1 MPRSEVNGLN
11 LLVALDLFRRAFG
24 EDAPVV
30 HHRYIGRNAQGHVEI
45 VLDDDVADIGWQR
58 VEYGDEI
65 ASLRRRQTRGRL
77 VEQDESRRAGQR
89 QRDLE
94 LALLAVAQDRDRG
107 LQDVVEMNGVS
118 DRSRLRH
125 RGVAVRRTQQRKPA
139 SGNASTSD
147 EDAVDDGQAAE
158 QLTDLIGA
166 SQPAPN
172 SFMHGKVGD
181 VFAEEPYPPRCGGK
195 VSGNRVEESRL
206 PRAVRAENGPPLA
219 GGNPKVDVGERDKR
233 PKHAPHAFQL
243 QRMGAVGGEA
253 LGGLVGGHDDL
264 SRYGSLLPVLT
275 GRGRGWGSPGRGREP
290 ERFAEAECAPPP
302 TPSPQGR
309 EGNPRPTC
317 SPDCRGW
324 RPR

>member
-24 EDAPVV
+24 EDAPDV
-30 HHRYIGRNAQGHVEI
+30 HHRYIGRNAQGDVEI

-58 VEYGDEI
+58 VEYGDEG
-65 ASLRRRQTRGRL
+65 ASLRRRQTRGRF

-94 LALLAVAQDRDRG
+94 LPLLAVAQDRDRG
-107 LQDVVEMNGVS
+107 LRDVVEMNGVS

-125 RGVAVRRTQQRKPA
+125 RGVAVRRTQQRKTA
-139 SGNASTSD
+139 SGNAAARD

-166 SQPAPN
+166 SQPAAS
-172 SFMHGKVGD
+172 SFMHGKVRD

-206 PRAVRAENGPPLA
+206 PRAVRGENGPPLA
-219 GGNPKVDVGERDKR
+219 GGNAKVDVGERDKR
-233 PKHAPHAFQL
+233 PKHPPPAFQL
-243 QRMGAVGGEA
+243 QRMGAVGRKA
-253 LGGLVGGHDDL
+253 LGGLFDGHDGFYPATDPL
-264 SRYGSLLPVLT
+264 SRSC
-275 GRGRGWGSPGRGREP
+275 GRGLGGGP
-290 ERFAEAECAPPP
+290 
-302 TPSPQGR
+302 
-309 EGNPRPTC
+309 
-317 SPDCRGW
+317 
-324 RPR
+324 